1 MRDTSRGQA
10 DGRNTVVF
18 SLPMAKESGP
28 IQEKCQE
35 FPKKS
40 GWRGFFMR
48 ARDPFTN
55 ITVPRFLREILE
67 TIREVTCGL
76 PYPTPDHPISC
87 ECPACLHALES
98 LP

>member
-10 DGRNTVVF
+10 DGRNTAVF

-28 IQEKCQE
+28 IQEKCCK

-48 ARDPFTN
+48 ARDPFIN
-55 ITVPRFLREILE
+55 ITVPRFLREISE
-67 TIREVTCGL
+67 TMREVTRGL
-76 PYPTPDHPISC
+76 PYPIPDHPIGC
-87 ECPACLHALES
+87 DCPVCLHALES